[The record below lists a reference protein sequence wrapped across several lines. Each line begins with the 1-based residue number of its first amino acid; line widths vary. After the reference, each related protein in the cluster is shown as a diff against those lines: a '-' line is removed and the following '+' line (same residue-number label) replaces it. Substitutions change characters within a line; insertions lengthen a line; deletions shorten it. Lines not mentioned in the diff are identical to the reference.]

1 MKKIES
7 TSSLRGGTAAFQA
20 TLKGS
25 LPITVTW
32 LKDNDEITEDNNI
45 RMTFENNVA
54 SLYLSGI
61 EVKHDGKYVCQA
73 KNDAGIQR
81 CSALLSVKGWF
92 RESTLGFRKKSR
104 YTPFSRAIHS
114 PHLSLCFLQNRPQS
128 PRRLCL

>member
-1 MKKIES
+1 MRIILLLEPPTFVKKIES

-81 CSALLSVKGWF
+81 CSALLSVKGQF
-92 RESTLGFRKKSR
+92 RKFAMGFR
-104 YTPFSRAIHS
+104 
-114 PHLSLCFLQNRPQS
+114 N
-128 PRRLCL
+128 

>member
-1 MKKIES
+1 M
-7 TSSLRGGTAAFQA
+7 
-20 TLKGS
+20 LKGS

-32 LKDNDEITEDNNI
+32 LKDNEEITEDDHI

-81 CSALLSVKGWF
+81 CSAVLSVKGWF
-92 RESTLGFRKKSR
+92 RKLTVGSR
-104 YTPFSRAIHS
+104 EKM
-114 PHLSLCFLQNRPQS
+114 QM
-128 PRRLCL
+128 

>member
-1 MKKIES
+1 MRIILLLEPPTFVKKIES

-81 CSALLSVKGWF
+81 CSALLSVKGQF
-92 RESTLGFRKKSR
+92 RNFAMGFR
-104 YTPFSRAIHS
+104 I
-114 PHLSLCFLQNRPQS
+114 
-128 PRRLCL
+128 